1 VVDKTIGIGPTS
13 INNGLTSKP
22 EKKEVKDWELS
33 SLFWINN
40 LTWFI
45 KRENV
50 TKSSQPTTR

>member
-1 VVDKTIGIGPTS
+1 MIQHV
-13 INNGLTSKP
+13 NNVQHRAT

-50 TKSSQPTTR
+50 TVKSTDYKMI